1 MTADSFSL
9 LELHLLTDEA
19 DEHSIQSRDG
29 WDPGRGGAGRV
40 VLVPSR

>member
-29 WDPGRGGAGRV
+29 WDPAWERRCRKGSAGA
-40 VLVPSR
+40 